1 MASGL
6 LSKKIKDVTILK
18 ITQEHPLLSGCF
30 LVVGYNLFRIE
41 IKRYAYFRNIESEGR
56 VIYG

>member
-1 MASGL
+1 MTVNGIRII
-6 LSKKIKDVTILK
+6 IKEDKGCYNIK

-41 IKRYAYFRNIESEGR
+41 IKRY
-56 VIYG
+56 